1 MRIALVNP
9 PCYGE
14 NFHISGISGCRWSS
28 LSPNTINKE
37 PLKTQKDYYY
47 AIFPFPL
54 AFASTILKSQ
64 GHTARVFDF
73 LNLNISYGEMYE
85 ILKEFNPDK
94 IYLESC
100 NVSYNQ
106 DIQILENIK
115 EFMNIP
121 VCMVGSVVRQKK
133 GDIPKG
139 IEYIEGNYLQTLGG
153 ENYVDL
159 LTMPDRDDSVL
170 LYNDYHSF
178 AHIIKKPQLQVWSSI
193 GCKFNCSFCSWR
205 WNVYD
210 GKVAYRK
217 IEHIRDEIKYAVE
230 KWGIKSVLLDDDTV
244 NMNDDRTKE
253 LVKMINKDLKGLQ
266 FSAMVRAD
274 SCSLD
279 TFKAMKDAG
288 FVSLKVGVETFSPS
302 VLKKIGK
309 GLESAELLER
319 ILKLWDMGYFMYLST
334 MSHILGETEQEREE
348 TNIILKELGTL
359 GIKYQRPMAVPLPGT
374 KMGKEFQEWELR
386 NFGDVIPDFD
396 YGKYDGSGELM
407 KRIMAYSK
415 GKQ

>member
-1 MRIALVNP
+1 MRIMLVNP
-9 PCYGE
+9 ACYGE
-14 NFHISGISGCRWSS
+14 SWHISGISGCRWSS
-28 LSPNTINKE
+28 ISPNTINKE
-37 PLKTQKDYYY
+37 PLKQQKDYYY
-47 AIFPFPL
+47 AVFPFPL

-64 GHTARVFDF
+64 GHITKVLDA
-73 LNLNISYGEMYE
+73 LNLNLTYGEMYKQIE
-85 ILKEFNPDK
+85 DWKPEKVI
-94 IYLESC
+94 LESST
-100 NVSYNQ
+100 VSFEQ

-115 EFMNIP
+115 EFMDIP

-159 LTMPDRDDSVL
+159 LTTPDRDDSVL
-170 LYNDYHSF
+170 MYNDYHSF

-230 KWGIKSVLLDDDTV
+230 KWGIKSVLFDDDTT
-244 NMNDDRTKE
+244 NMTDERTKE
-253 LVKMINKDLKGLQ
+253 IVKMINKDLKGLQ

-386 NFGDVIPDFD
+386 NYSDNISDFD

-415 GKQ
+415 GV